1 MAEVVVIGAAD
12 AEVGVRKL
20 RAAGYDVMWVKTEKG
35 GQLKDPEIR
44 DAHLIV
50 FDYKHVES
58 DILRRTKLIG
68 TPYFLVGA
76 TDGVTWSTCLRPIV
90 AMLRAVVSD
99 RGDGG
104 NNKEKMIIQSK
115 NNAAYHTNDN
125 APYR

>member
-1 MAEVVVIGAAD
+1 
-12 AEVGVRKL
+12 
-20 RAAGYDVMWVKTEKG
+20 
-35 GQLKDPEIR
+35 
-44 DAHLIV
+44 V

-76 TDGVTWSTCLRPIV
+76 TDGVMWSTCLRPIV

-104 NNKEKMIIQSK
+104 EITRRRWSYNQKIMRHIILTIMRLMV
-115 NNAAYHTNDN
+115 N
-125 APYR
+125 

>member
-1 MAEVVVIGAAD
+1 
-12 AEVGVRKL
+12 
-20 RAAGYDVMWVKTEKG
+20 MWVKTEKG

-44 DAHLIV
+44 DAHVIV

-58 DILRRTKLIG
+58 DTLRRTKLIG

-99 RGDGG
+99 RVDGEEITRRRRSY
-104 NNKEKMIIQSK
+104 NQKIMRRIILTIMRLMVS
-115 NNAAYHTNDN
+115 
-125 APYR
+125 